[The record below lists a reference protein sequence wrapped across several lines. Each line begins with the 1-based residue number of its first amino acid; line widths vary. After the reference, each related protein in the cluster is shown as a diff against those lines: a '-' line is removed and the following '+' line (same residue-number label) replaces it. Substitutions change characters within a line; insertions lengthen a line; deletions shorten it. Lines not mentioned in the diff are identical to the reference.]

1 MDKSEFATDDMKSVM
16 FRIMQMMEESE
27 QDFPTSPAMTD
38 RSYPESVASE
48 SSVHT
53 VQYQEL
59 ANLSKVEVQQEQ
71 PTPSPTKKIS
81 TKQFLTKTLARMNN
95 RTQKSIE
102 QLKKTKEKVEEEIS
116 AVCTHKPSISDASK
130 LKAKE
135 QAPLHER
142 YKAYLQ
148 EKNKKLSEITAKVVE
163 EREKVLMKD
172 LTFKPKIITLDDE
185 KKRTVEQVASGC
197 EEWREK
203 KLKDIEMIKEKILE
217 EEKQNLT
224 FRPELNKNSLEIWLR
239 MKEEGKLPEKF
250 GFDKSKSSR
259 FQIAQ
264 RESKKDLLF
273 RPQIRKTN
281 PNLNKSASSS
291 VFERLFPGGNVKLLN
306 TLVSN
311 PLLTSNSS
319 MNLSLSKTDRSQF
332 NRSSSPGYHEHPSP
346 DPHQKQVDPRH
357 KLNASISVTT
367 LHEPKKYI
375 KPVISEKPVKSDPKP
390 IKKIIEKPK
399 SEKRIIEKPKPEKK
413 FIEKPKPEKKTN
425 MTRSQTTPKLVTK
438 KPAETQQKPSVSIE
452 DEFLAAKLRMEAA
465 RLERQEATERTNA
478 ILLTS
483 IQEERSKYSEIIS
496 SKVEVDTASEI
507 TVATTEKTS
516 VTIEATSEEAKKKFN
531 PNVDYVTKAMEEGLL
546 SKGVFSS
553 YDIRNPSNIY
563 THYTSRASDASE
575 ITSTSNENKS
585 EEICL

>member
-1 MDKSEFATDDMKSVM
+1 MDKPEFATDDMKSVM
-16 FRIMQMMEESE
+16 YRIMQMMEESE
-27 QDFPTSPAMTD
+27 QDLPTSPPMTD
-38 RSYPESVASE
+38 SSYPESVASE

-71 PTPSPTKKIS
+71 ATPSPTKKIS

-116 AVCTHKPSISDASK
+116 AVCTHKPNISDAGK
-130 LKAKE
+130 LKE

-148 EKNKKLSEITAKVVE
+148 EKNKKLSEITARVVE

-172 LTFKPKIITLDDE
+172 LTFKPKIKAIDDE
-185 KKRTVEQVASGC
+185 RKRTVEQVASEC

-203 KLKDIEMIKEKILE
+203 KLIDIEMIKEKILE
-217 EEKQNLT
+217 EERQNLT

-259 FQIAQ
+259 FQMAE
-264 RESKKDLLF
+264 RDSRKDLLF
-273 RPQIRKTN
+273 RPQIRKKN
-281 PNLNKSASSS
+281 PNLNKSASNS
-291 VFERLFPGGNVKLLN
+291 VFERLFPGGNVKLN
-306 TLVSN
+306 TLASN
-311 PLLTSNSS
+311 PLLMSNST
-319 MNLSLSKTDRSQF
+319 MNLSLSKTDRPQF

-367 LHEPKKYI
+367 LHESKKYI
-375 KPVISEKPVKSDPKP
+375 KPVISEKPVKFDPKP

-399 SEKRIIEKPKPEKK
+399 SEKKIIEKPKPEKK
-413 FIEKPKPEKKTN
+413 IIEKPKFEKKAD
-425 MTRSQTTPKLVTK
+425 MTRSQTTPKIITK
-438 KPAETQQKPSVSIE
+438 KPSETQQKPSVSIE

-465 RLERQEATERTNA
+465 RLERQEATEKTNT

-496 SKVEVDTASEI
+496 SKVEV
-507 TVATTEKTS
+507 TVATTEQTS
-516 VTIEATSEEAKKKFN
+516 VTIEATSEEVKKKFD
-531 PNVDYVTKAMEEGLL
+531 PNVDYVTKAMEEGLM

-553 YDIRNPSNIY
+553 YDIKNPSNIY

-575 ITSTSNENKS
+575 ITSTSNENRS

>member
-1 MDKSEFATDDMKSVM
+1 MDKAEFATDDMKSVM

-48 SSVHT
+48 SSVQT

-59 ANLSKVEVQQEQ
+59 ANLPQVEVRQEEL
-71 PTPSPTKKIS
+71 TPSPTKKIS
-81 TKQFLTKTLARMNN
+81 TKEFLTKTLARMNN

-116 AVCTHKPSISDASK
+116 AVCTHKPNISDASK
-130 LKAKE
+130 MKARE

-172 LTFKPKIITLDDE
+172 LTFKPKIIANDDR
-185 KKRTVEQVASGC
+185 KRTVEQVASGC
-197 EEWREK
+197 EEWKEK
-203 KLKDIEMIKEKILE
+203 KAKEIEMMKEKILE

-239 MKEEGKLPEKF
+239 MKEEGKIPEKF
-250 GFDKSKSSR
+250 GFDKSKSNR
-259 FQIAQ
+259 FQMAE

-273 RPQIRKTN
+273 RPQIRKKN
-281 PNLNKSASSS
+281 ASLNKSASSS

-306 TLVSN
+306 TLVNN
-311 PLLTSNSS
+311 PLLTSHSS
-319 MNLSLSKTDRSQF
+319 VNLSLSKTDRPNF

-367 LHEPKKYI
+367 FHEHKKYI
-375 KPVISEKPVKSDPKP
+375 KPIISEKPVKSDSKP

-399 SEKRIIEKPKPEKK
+399 PEKKIIERPKPEKKIIEKPKPEKK
-413 FIEKPKPEKKTN
+413 A
-425 MTRSQTTPKLVTK
+425 MTRSQTTAKLVTK
-438 KPAETQQKPSVSIE
+438 KPVETKQISSVSIE
-452 DEFLAAKLRMEAA
+452 DEFQAAKLRMEAA
-465 RLERQEATERTNA
+465 RLERQEATEKTNA

-483 IQEERSKYSEIIS
+483 IQEERSKYSEILS
-496 SKVEVDTASEI
+496 SKVEVNTTSEI
-507 TVATTEKTS
+507 TVDINEKTS
-516 VTIEATSEEAKKKFN
+516 VTIETTSEEVRKKFN

-575 ITSTSNENKS
+575 ITSTSGEKKS